1 MEIIKNQH
9 LDYLNMNIFKNTI
22 KKETTDTRAF
32 TYSKNKV
39 QLNFSLRTDI
49 KSELKD
55 FRDILEQALEDVNKE
70 LK

>member
-1 MEIIKNQH
+1 
-9 LDYLNMNIFKNTI
+9 MNIFKNTI
-22 KKETTDTRAF
+22 KKDTTDTRAF

-55 FRDILEQALEDVNKE
+55 FRELLLQAVEDINKE
-70 LK
+70 LN

>member
-1 MEIIKNQH
+1 
-9 LDYLNMNIFKNTI
+9 MNIFKNTI
-22 KKETTDTRAF
+22 KKDTTDTRAF

-39 QLNFSLRTDI
+39 NLNFSLRTDI

-70 LK
+70 LN

>member
-1 MEIIKNQH
+1 
-9 LDYLNMNIFKNTI
+9 MNIFKNI
-22 KKETTDTRAF
+22 VKKETVDTRAF

-55 FRDILEQALEDVNKE
+55 FRELLLQAVEDINKE

>member
-1 MEIIKNQH
+1 
-9 LDYLNMNIFKNTI
+9 MNIFKNTI
-22 KKETTDTRAF
+22 KKDTTDTRAF

-55 FRDILEQALEDVNKE
+55 FKELLLQAVEDINKE
-70 LK
+70 LN

>member
-1 MEIIKNQH
+1 
-9 LDYLNMNIFKNTI
+9 MNIFKNTI
-22 KKETTDTRAF
+22 KKDTTDTRAF

-55 FRDILEQALEDVNKE
+55 FRELLLQAIEDINKE
-70 LK
+70 LN